1 MRKSSR
7 LFVLQMLF
15 LVVAS
20 AAAWLLLRLE
30 ASPRL
35 VVWLL
40 VSVAATSFI
49 GEILHLVWCKRNSR
63 RLARGT

>member
-7 LFVLQMLF
+7 VFFLQMLF
-15 LVVAS
+15 LVVAA

-30 ASPRL
+30 APPHL

-40 VSVAATSFI
+40 VSVAAASFI
-49 GEILHLVWCKRNSR
+49 GEAIYRVSR
-63 RLARGT
+63 RLTEHADPDA

>member
-7 LFVLQMLF
+7 VFFLQMLF
-15 LVVAS
+15 LVGAA

-30 ASPRL
+30 APPQL

-40 VSVAATSFI
+40 VSVAAASFI
-49 GEILHLVWCKRNSR
+49 GEVIHRVSHRSAER
-63 RLARGT
+63 ADRDA